1 MKKRIF
7 VWILLGGAAAAALS
21 FLLAGIDS
29 EGVQNFRWA
38 LFAFGLLVA
47 VAATAVLVFTG
58 RRGEK
63 RRLLPEGAEYRR
75 KKSMMTAPELK
86 LYRSLRSMLRPERY
100 AVLPQAALV
109 TLVDKV
115 SGGGYRS
122 ELFRVADFCIA
133 DAVTFEPLL
142 VIELNDASHLREER
156 KLRDD
161 KVAAICDDAG
171 LPLLTLTLAEA
182 DDERCVRDQLKRR
195 LRA

>member
-63 RRLLPEGAEYRR
+63 RRLLPEGAAYRR
-75 KKSMMTAPELK
+75 KKSMMTAP
-86 LYRSLRSMLRPERY
+86 
-100 AVLPQAALV
+100 VL
-109 TLVDKV
+109 
-115 SGGGYRS
+115 
-122 ELFRVADFCIA
+122 
-133 DAVTFEPLL
+133 
-142 VIELNDASHLREER
+142 
-156 KLRDD
+156 
-161 KVAAICDDAG
+161 
-171 LPLLTLTLAEA
+171 
-182 DDERCVRDQLKRR
+182 
-195 LRA
+195 

>member
-7 VWILLGGAAAAALS
+7 VWILSGRSGCGRS
-21 FLLAGIDS
+21 
-29 EGVQNFRWA
+29 V
-38 LFAFGLLVA
+38 LFARGDRQRRRAELPVGA
-47 VAATAVLVFTG
+47 VRVRSARRGRGDRGARFTG